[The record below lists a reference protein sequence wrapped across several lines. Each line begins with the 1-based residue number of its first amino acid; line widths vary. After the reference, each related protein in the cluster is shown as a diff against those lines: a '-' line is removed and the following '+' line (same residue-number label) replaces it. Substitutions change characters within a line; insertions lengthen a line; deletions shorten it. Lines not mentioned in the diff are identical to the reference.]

1 MKEFT
6 GRLAWVAGP
15 TAGVVGLAAAAVIGL
30 PTVAEAQPVC
40 MGAMMHVSH
49 GAAGA
54 FSLAGARHHRSRHH
68 HHHARHHRHA
78 GRMGVSTI
86 TCIYSFT
93 GSEQT
98 FVVPG
103 SVGLINV
110 VAIGAAGG
118 NGSTPVS
125 GGTGGTGGQGEM
137 VSASVQVNPRSTL
150 YVEVGGAGGN
160 GTTIA
165 AGAA

>member
-1 MKEFT
+1 
-6 GRLAWVAGP
+6 
-15 TAGVVGLAAAAVIGL
+15 
-30 PTVAEAQPVC
+30 
-40 MGAMMHVSH
+40 
-49 GAAGA
+49 
-54 FSLAGARHHRSRHH
+54 
-68 HHHARHHRHA
+68 
-78 GRMGVSTI
+78 TI

-118 NGSTPVS
+118 NGSTPGGA

-150 YVEVGGAGGN
+150 YVAVGGTGADGTTVAGGARSEEH
-160 GTTIA
+160 TSELQSPDHLVCRLLLEKKKKSTLTEQ
-165 AGAA
+165 

>member
-54 FSLAGARHHRSRHH
+54 FSLPREKAPALEGAPIS
-68 HHHARHHRHA
+68 
-78 GRMGVSTI
+78 
-86 TCIYSFT
+86 
-93 GSEQT
+93 
-98 FVVPG
+98 
-103 SVGLINV
+103 
-110 VAIGAAGG
+110 AIFFG
-118 NGSTPVS
+118 
-125 GGTGGTGGQGEM
+125 
-137 VSASVQVNPRSTL
+137 
-150 YVEVGGAGGN
+150 
-160 GTTIA
+160 
-165 AGAA
+165 